1 MLVKTLLCREGR
13 DTGLRLMAIVFAAFA
28 LLSIAAL
35 VFPASIIILIATV
48 VSLPIVG
55 LSAMRRLHDAN
66 KTITFVLVCL
76 LPVLIFGV
84 AAYFEAPLGAL
95 AGVFLFGLACG
106 GYLSFLPAKNPIQY
120 ALGYYG
126 PHRVMNSA
134 QSAMHR
140 RQDPVMQGQ
149 AVSVSITE
157 NPFVN
162 QEAQPQTVQNDA
174 DTADVAYQAVNTDVE
189 PTQSPKHDEPY
200 VTQQFDADDEHDT
213 ANSTFSA
220 KRERNNQPLYVD
232 QDALQSGSITE
243 LAKSWVNVAK
253 LHQQKLL
260 LAGKILAAVF
270 VLGLL
275 IYLVMALINAFSS
288 SEDSD
293 VEAEMSQGVIEPVN
307 MSRQMVKLPDG
318 FWLALEGDVLILRW
332 LGDTGDAQ
340 NLWRLASAVGD
351 KTCAELEFNDG
362 SQFRPMTV
370 DLLADGATE
379 AKFTPLDK
387 YVMVNNIALR
397 GDFKLCGYKFSLKG
411 SQAALMKNPQFETL
425 LSQ

>member
-66 KTITFVLVCL
+66 KTITLMLVCL

-84 AAYFEAPLGAL
+84 AAYFEAPLGVL

-106 GYLSFLPAKNPIQY
+106 GYLSFLPTKNHIQY

-149 AVSVSITE
+149 AVNVSIID
-157 NPFVN
+157 NPPVN
-162 QEAQPQTVQNDA
+162 QPVNPQMAKHDA
-174 DTADVAYQAVNTDVE
+174 YTDDVE
-189 PTQSPKHDEPY
+189 PIHNLKHDESFIS
-200 VTQQFDADDEHDT
+200 QEFDVADEHE
-213 ANSTFSA
+213 AVSSNLSA

-243 LAKSWVNVAK
+243 LAKSWINLAK

-260 LAGKILAAVF
+260 FAGKILAAVIA
-270 VLGLL
+270 LGLL
-275 IYLVMALINAFSS
+275 IYLVIALINAFSS
-288 SEDSD
+288 IDDSD
-293 VEAEMSQGVIEPVN
+293 TEAEMSQGVIEPVS

-332 LGDTGDAQ
+332 LGDAGDTQ

-362 SQFRPMTV
+362 SKFRPITV

-379 AKFTPLDK
+379 ARFTPLDK
-387 YVMVNNIALR
+387 NVMVNNIALR

>member
-1 MLVKTLLCREGR
+1 
-13 DTGLRLMAIVFAAFA
+13 
-28 LLSIAAL
+28 
-35 VFPASIIILIATV
+35 
-48 VSLPIVG
+48 
-55 LSAMRRLHDAN
+55 
-66 KTITFVLVCL
+66 
-76 LPVLIFGV
+76 
-84 AAYFEAPLGAL
+84 
-95 AGVFLFGLACG
+95 
-106 GYLSFLPAKNPIQY
+106 
-120 ALGYYG
+120 
-126 PHRVMNSA
+126 MNSA

-149 AVSVSITE
+149 AVNVPMTD
-157 NPFVN
+157 NPLVN
-162 QEAQPQTVQNDA
+162 QQIQPQTLRPDA
-174 DTADVAYQAVNTDVE
+174 DTADVAYHAVNTDVE
-189 PTQSPKHDEPY
+189 SIQTPKHEEPY
-200 VTQQFDADDEHDT
+200 VTQQFNADGEHDT
-213 ANSTFSA
+213 TNSAFSA
-220 KRERNNQPLYVD
+220 KRERNSQPLYVD

-253 LHQQKLL
+253 RHQQKLL
-260 LAGKILAAVF
+260 FTGKILAAVF
-270 VLGLL
+270 ALGLL

-288 SEDSD
+288 SDDSD
-293 VEAEMSQGVIEPVN
+293 AEAQMSQGVIEPVSMN
-307 MSRQMVKLPDG
+307 RQMVKLPDG

-340 NLWRLASAVGD
+340 NLWRLASAEGD

-362 SQFRPMTV
+362 SKFRPMTV

-425 LSQ
+425 LSK